1 MDGQEHDYHTRYI
14 KCYRQNSFRFGPSL
28 APPFCLLVITRNAL
42 SVLWMFFM
50 IVGLFKGVFVHFVE
64 STA

>member
-1 MDGQEHDYHTRYI
+1 MLS
-14 KCYRQNSFRFGPSL
+14 NSDFGPSL
-28 APPFCLLVITRNAL
+28 APPFCLLVIARNAL

-50 IVGLFKGVFVHFVE
+50 IVGLFKGIVVQFVE